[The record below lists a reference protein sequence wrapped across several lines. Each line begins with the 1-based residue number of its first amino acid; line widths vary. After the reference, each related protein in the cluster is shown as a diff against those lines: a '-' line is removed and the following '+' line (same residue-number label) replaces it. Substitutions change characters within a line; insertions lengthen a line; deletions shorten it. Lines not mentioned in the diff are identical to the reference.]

1 MQESKAATA
10 IRHSEL
16 IRSGDVEI
24 ELERR
29 GGGAPLLLLPSEEA
43 LEPDSRFVAEL
54 AKRYEVL
61 ILWPPGFGR
70 SGRPDW
76 VASMDDVAY
85 IYLDILDRLDLRA
98 IPVIGCSLGGWI
110 AAEMATKDDARLDR
124 LVLIDPVGIKIG
136 GPTDRD
142 IQDIWGLHPQKL
154 AALTWFDARHGT
166 RDFSALSDDEL
177 TIVARNAESLARF
190 CWQPYMHN
198 PKLKHRLHR
207 IAVPTL
213 LVWGESDGI
222 VTPAY
227 GEAYRALIPGA
238 EMTVIREAGHYPH
251 IEQPAAVGDRLKEF
265 LR

>member
-1 MQESKAATA
+1 
-10 IRHSEL
+10 
-16 IRSGDVEI
+16 
-24 ELERR
+24 
-29 GGGAPLLLLPSEEA
+29 
-43 LEPDSRFVAEL
+43 
-54 AKRYEVL
+54 
-61 ILWPPGFGR
+61 
-70 SGRPDW
+70 
-76 VASMDDVAY
+76 MDDVAY

-110 AAEMATKDDARLDR
+110 AAEMATKDDARLELR
-124 LVLIDPVGIKIG
+124 LIDPVGIKIG
-136 GPTDRD
+136 GPMDRD

-166 RDFSALSDDEL
+166 RDFSTLSDDEL

-251 IEQPAAVGDRLKEF
+251 IEQPAAVGDRLKAF